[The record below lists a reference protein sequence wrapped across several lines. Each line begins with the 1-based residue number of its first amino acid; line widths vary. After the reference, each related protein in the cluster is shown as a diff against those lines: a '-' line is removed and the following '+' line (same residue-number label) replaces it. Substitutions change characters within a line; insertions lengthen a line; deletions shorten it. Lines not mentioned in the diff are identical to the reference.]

1 MKSPRLTCCAFIAL
15 MFFQLLSV
23 PNVWAQVR
31 HTIIAASGDAAPAGG
46 NYTVFLNTLAV
57 NARGQVTFDARLGG
71 PSTTGV
77 FVNDGTSTSAIAL
90 GGNPDPTAGNFNFVS
105 TPFLT
110 TRGDVIFDIGTGIFR
125 GDGKNVVALVQNG
138 DPAPGGGSLTRS
150 GYSANSQGL
159 IAFGA
164 FVTGGTNNEGIF
176 RNDGIHTIPIVLD
189 GTPAPTGGTFLFFS
203 TPVIDELG
211 QVAFFAGTTGG
222 SSDFGIYRGDGENT
236 ATIFA
241 ANQTAPGGGTF
252 VDFGEP
258 VINRHG
264 QVLALAS
271 LDNGAGPFGLILGDG
286 LDTVAIALSGHAA
299 PKGGTYATGVAL
311 QFLGSVLNDR
321 GQVAFAAFLT
331 GGASHSGIFRGDG
344 ITTTP
349 IALEGTAAAGTTG
362 TFASFGDIE
371 IGNDGQVAFIA
382 TLTPGIGGVDTSNN
396 IGIWVGASETDLH
409 LVARTGEVIA
419 GKTLTRP
426 LSLGPIQI
434 NSERPIVWL
443 ARFAG
448 NSTAIVSSDV
458 GRDSDH

>member
-1 MKSPRLTCCAFIAL
+1 
-15 MFFQLLSV
+15 
-23 PNVWAQVR
+23 
-31 HTIIAASGDAAPAGG
+31 
-46 NYTVFLNTLAV
+46 
-57 NARGQVTFDARLGG
+57 
-71 PSTTGV
+71 
-77 FVNDGTSTSAIAL
+77 
-90 GGNPDPTAGNFNFVS
+90 
-105 TPFLT
+105 
-110 TRGDVIFDIGTGIFR
+110 
-125 GDGKNVVALVQNG
+125 
-138 DPAPGGGSLTRS
+138 
-150 GYSANSQGL
+150 
-159 IAFGA
+159 
-164 FVTGGTNNEGIF
+164 
-176 RNDGIHTIPIVLD
+176 
-189 GTPAPTGGTFLFFS
+189 
-203 TPVIDELG
+203 
-211 QVAFFAGTTGG
+211 
-222 SSDFGIYRGDGENT
+222 
-236 ATIFA
+236 
-241 ANQTAPGGGTF
+241 
-252 VDFGEP
+252 
-258 VINRHG
+258 
-264 QVLALAS
+264 
-271 LDNGAGPFGLILGDG
+271 